1 MLCTKYAGMY
11 VRKYAQV
18 PVSTLH
24 CCRLSTIPLSMCLS
38 MLDTH
43 GPSWTP
49 SESLGALF
57 CLYTEELRS
66 TFVFFFL
73 PRLHLQSWGP
83 SQLAARL
90 GILPVGTLGGSR
102 RLAGGFGRPSSL
114 LSDGRST
121 IWGEAVG
128 VRFFSFLRA
137 LATGVSPQQTLA
149 RL

>member
-1 MLCTKYAGMY
+1 MLVCTY

-18 PVSTLH
+18 LVSTLH
-24 CCRLSTIPLSMCLS
+24 CRLSTIPLSMCLS
-38 MLDTH
+38 LLDTH

-73 PRLHLQSWGP
+73 PRLHLQSWGA

-90 GILPVGTLGGSR
+90 RILPVGTLEG
-102 RLAGGFGRPSSL
+102 L
-114 LSDGRST
+114 
-121 IWGEAVG
+121 EK
-128 VRFFSFLRA
+128 VR
-137 LATGVSPQQTLA
+137 
-149 RL
+149 